1 MLQTLLWISR
11 LEKTFGKNSS
21 KSGQKYFAKC
31 ASYTSNYIESKSA
44 SINLFFPIYYL
55 VHQMQHPFLKLWI
68 LIVFPRKKSVL
79 MKIVFLYKER
89 QLYQLFFYHC
99 FHSQTEVRFEQIK
112 FYVTNSGFVDT
123 RLVFSIWRISYL
135 SNNLIFLFC
144 LFQKNEWK
152 SLACRFHAGFCIPKL
167 PRMFV

>member
-55 VHQMQHPFLKLWI
+55 VHQIHSWNYESWLYFHEKKVCWCSNTWKLSFSI
-68 LIVFPRKKSVL
+68 EIDSYINF
-79 MKIVFLYKER
+79 
-89 QLYQLFFYHC
+89 FFYHC
-99 FHSQTEVRFEQIK
+99 FHSQTEARFEQVK

-123 RLVFSIWRISYL
+123 RLVFSIWRISYYL
-135 SNNLIFLFC
+135 SNNLFVFVLFISEKWMKI
-144 LFQKNEWK
+144 L
-152 SLACRFHAGFCIPKL
+152 G
-167 PRMFV
+167 M